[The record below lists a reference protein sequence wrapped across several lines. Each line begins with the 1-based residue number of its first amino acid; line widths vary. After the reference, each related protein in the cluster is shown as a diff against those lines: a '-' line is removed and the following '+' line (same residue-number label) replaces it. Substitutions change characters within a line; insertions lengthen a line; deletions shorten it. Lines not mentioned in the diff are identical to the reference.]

1 MAHYPLDGNANDATF
16 NARHGNLNDL
26 TLVNDRHGLSGAL
39 YFDGT
44 KPGISVPDSLHPQGV
59 NPTLTYSVWVKASR
73 QNRFQVFV
81 GGGRTNN
88 NLRSDFGF
96 VDDAKMFYAGEGN
109 DFKFQHELPEDE
121 WAHLAMTKQGRTL
134 DLYVDGEL
142 VTTGS
147 HPRDNRVEVQ
157 EFHIGWNGNAGHG
170 GGQLLK
176 GTLDDVRIYNRAL
189 SDLEVKQL
197 FLGIEFE
204 IQEETSA
211 PRITGF
217 APQSGSPGTRVV
229 LTGENLVGVEE
240 VRFGSLEATF
250 TVVSAT
256 SIESYVPKGAVTGII
271 TVKGSNGT
279 ARSALPFE
287 VGQGS
292 DSSLR
297 LEIERT
303 PNPEQLNLVILGD
316 ADTKVVIQYS
326 DDLMFWEAIGGEIPL
341 QEGKFTLS
349 ILADGNQLFYRVL
362 KLGE

>member
-1 MAHYPLDGNANDATF
+1 LDRGLVAYYPFNGNANDESGNGNHGEVHGATF
-16 NARHGNLNDL
+16 VGESSLKFNG
-26 TLVNDRHGLSGAL
+26 SGSDYVEAKNNIL
-39 YFDGT
+39 PSG
-44 KPGISVPDSLHPQGV
+44 S
-59 NPTLTYSVWVKASR
+59 NPRTIAGWVKAAAHKTGGVFGYGVQDSTWKIFEFFSYGTSGIR
-73 QNRFQVFV
+73 LHFHGANSGGSTPLVLNKWTHLVGTYDGATAKIYINGVLDHEYSTTSLATVSEKVRIGNRSY
-81 GGGRTNN
+81 RNP
-88 NLRSDFGF
+88 SAEGF
-96 VDDAKMFYAGEGN
+96 PGEI
-109 DFKFQHELPEDE
+109 K
-121 WAHLAMTKQGRTL
+121 
-134 DLYVDGEL
+134 
-142 VTTGS
+142 
-147 HPRDNRVEVQ
+147 
-157 EFHIGWNGNAGHG
+157 
-170 GGQLLK
+170 
-176 GTLDDVRIYNRAL
+176 DVRIYNRAL
-189 SDLEVKQL
+189 DDYGVWQL

-204 IQEETSA
+204 IQEETST

-229 LTGENLVGVEE
+229 LTGENLDGVEE
-240 VRFGSLEATF
+240 IRFGSLEATF

-256 SIESYVPKGAVTGII
+256 SIEAYVPKGAVTGII

-349 ILADGNQLFYRVL
+349 ILADGKQLFYRVL
-362 KLGE
+362 KPGE